1 MCRSAAIDHLIRRNI
16 NQFSLPLVSTL
27 APGLADW
34 QAAHCWSSALFETMQ
49 TSQSQL
55 PSGFLNLS
63 PNPNRGAILA
73 GVDVRAWDDGACV
86 EGAAAAPVYF
96 NREQLDRSEVS
107 CPMLKEALYVVVIL
121 NNGFY
126 ACSDHL

>member
-1 MCRSAAIDHLIRRNI
+1 
-16 NQFSLPLVSTL
+16 
-27 APGLADW
+27 
-34 QAAHCWSSALFETMQ
+34 MQ

-55 PSGFLNLS
+55 PSGFLNFS

-96 NREQLDRSEVS
+96 NTEQLERSGS
-107 CPMLKEALYVVVIL
+107 GMPHAQGSPICRGDLK
-121 NNGFY
+121 
-126 ACSDHL
+126 